1 MRKLKESDGTV
12 EGTVIQVN
20 RGGALV
26 SLEKLRG
33 FVPSSHLG
41 SYTLGDEL
49 VGALVENKKQKIK
62 LVYICYSQLYYSRC
76 QLTASRWDRQ

>member
-1 MRKLKESDGTV
+1 MLEQIEFQEAWEELRKLKESDGTV
-12 EGTVIQVN
+12 EGSVIQVN

-41 SYTLGDEL
+41 SYTLGEEL
-49 VGALVENKKQKIK
+49 VRIIDEKQ
-62 LVYICYSQLYYSRC
+62 
-76 QLTASRWDRQ
+76 